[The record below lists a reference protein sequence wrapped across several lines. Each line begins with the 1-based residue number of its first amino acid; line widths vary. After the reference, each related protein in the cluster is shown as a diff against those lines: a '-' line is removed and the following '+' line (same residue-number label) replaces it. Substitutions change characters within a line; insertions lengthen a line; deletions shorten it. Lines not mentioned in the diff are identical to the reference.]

1 MDFDKVINNVQEL
14 QQRVEFYEQKN
25 RKIDDAII
33 TIDKDLKK
41 IEKKLEKEEDA
52 INKKVL
58 ELKILIMRDVS
69 SRFQL

>member
-1 MDFDKVINNVQEL
+1 MYKNFNK
-14 QQRVEFYEQKN
+14 EQNFTNK
-25 RKIDDAII
+25 RIDDAII

-41 IEKKLEKEEDA
+41 LEKKLEKEEDA

-69 SRFQL
+69 SRFQF